1 MAKKKA
7 KTARKT
13 VKKKKSSS
21 RRASGRV
28 KGQAAEAF
36 LATNK
41 ATGKATS
48 KTKNKT
54 GSKKNKGKS
63 RLREDD
69 KAVQVPQ
76 RTYAFEIASREQLI
90 AELDS
95 AGKPLN
101 HQQLAAVLN
110 MHERD
115 EKFEALGRR
124 LGAMV
129 RDGGLMIC
137 STINR
142 TFKAFSFAILGA
154 EYILRWLPRGT
165 HQYAKLVKPLEIR
178 RWLLEAG
185 LEPEPSIGMSLN
197 PLSSEWRFS
206 DDLSINY
213 VTVGLKS

>member
-1 MAKKKA
+1 
-7 KTARKT
+7 
-13 VKKKKSSS
+13 
-21 RRASGRV
+21 
-28 KGQAAEAF
+28 
-36 LATNK
+36 
-41 ATGKATS
+41 
-48 KTKNKT
+48 
-54 GSKKNKGKS
+54 
-63 RLREDD
+63 
-69 KAVQVPQ
+69 
-76 RTYAFEIASREQLI
+76 
-90 AELDS
+90 
-95 AGKPLN
+95 
-101 HQQLAAVLN
+101 
-110 MHERD
+110 
-115 EKFEALGRR
+115 
-124 LGAMV
+124 MV